1 MPTAAAATAAT
12 AAAVAENDASAV
24 AARAGSVF
32 AAAHAVVDEG
42 AEDEGAC
49 DDEVVGV
56 AVHVLLR
63 LVIVVFVRFEDV
75 APVAAPAEA
84 SEANDG
90 DAGYDQRGD
99 DAVGIHHQPGGDVED
114 DVDDDHDAQ
123 HAAVARATC
132 RGDFPPEPFFDLFRR
147 DAQVAAPGEFLRAL
161 FGAEFVVIA
170 AVVAVLQGVAR
181 LDVPVERARRAF
193 YPALVVVEFA
203 LVERVAA
210 AVKQWPF
217 VQGLC
222 EAPFAVVG
230 LGQPGE
236 AFLRR
241 VEQVFCPAAVF
252 ACFCFVY
259 DANQGVAHVVYARFR
274 AKRQGVRFAGG
285 AARAFLP

>member
-1 MPTAAAATAAT
+1 MPTAAAATAAK

-24 AARAGSVF
+24 AACAGSVF

-75 APVAAPAEA
+75 VPVAAPAEA
-84 SEANDG
+84 GEANDG
-90 DAGYDQRGD
+90 DAGYEQRGD

-161 FGAEFVVIA
+161 FGKHEVSQLRQPLTLGYSAHGLCHFVVVIGA
-170 AVVAVLQGVAR
+170 YIVELSSCSANILHIYIR
-181 LDVPVERARRAF
+181 CDVDE
-193 YPALVVVEFA
+193 LVF
-203 LVERVAA
+203 
-210 AVKQWPF
+210 
-217 VQGLC
+217 
-222 EAPFAVVG
+222 
-230 LGQPGE
+230 
-236 AFLRR
+236 
-241 VEQVFCPAAVF
+241 
-252 ACFCFVY
+252 
-259 DANQGVAHVVYARFR
+259 
-274 AKRQGVRFAGG
+274 
-285 AARAFLP
+285 